1 MNVPQDS
8 PATEQVDLGAALGA
22 LAGSRELL
30 CELGQMFL
38 EDAPDILR
46 QLRRAVDA
54 QDTEACHRL
63 THSLKGLA
71 STFFAE
77 QTVEQAR
84 KLEGQA
90 ATGNLAALSD
100 GGVHKLELLVGELI
114 AELKAKR
121 LTNAI

>member
-1 MNVPQDS
+1 MNPPQGT
-8 PATEQVDLGAALGA
+8 PATEQVDLGAALDA

-30 CELGQMFL
+30 CDLGQMFL
-38 EDAPDILR
+38 EDAPEILGQLR
-46 QLRRAVDA
+46 QAVDV
-54 QDTEACHRL
+54 QDAEACHRL

-84 KLEGQA
+84 LLEGQA
-90 ATGNLAALSD
+90 ATGNLVALSD
-100 GGVHKLELLVGELI
+100 GGVDRLEALVSELI

-121 LTNAI
+121 LTNEV